1 MLVPFGAH
9 FIFEIYSPL
18 PRLQRIQAVRC
29 LSNWITRIII
39 ILIEVSVQLPN
50 GHPAM
55 STGVNAFSY
64 ECKELLLHPQTLS
77 SNRILYS
84 HGCLHSISTAMLRR
98 SVDVAGVRK
107 IDGERERESG
117 SCLCQSKLE
126 TIAVLALVMKGN
138 VTLTIDKS
146 KELDR
151 PNEERSTKTFIISNF
166 IMIVLLR
173 CAISSLR
180 WWVSLF
186 SCCCSQRHRRHHY
199 ALVALIFCRDHRFP
213 FYRCLLHLCVCRQ
226 NVPSSRDR
234 NFKVQLVCLVCDRV
248 LVCNDEMHYERHRWI
263 VANCM
268 LL

>member
-1 MLVPFGAH
+1 MHLRFLFQDIEFRFQEIRSYFTIHFQGGWMLVPFGAH

-107 IDGERERESG
+107 IDGERERERF
-117 SCLCQSKLE
+117 LFVSKQ
-126 TIAVLALVMKGN
+126 TWNNCRIG
-138 VTLTIDKS
+138 
-146 KELDR
+146 
-151 PNEERSTKTFIISNF
+151 
-166 IMIVLLR
+166 
-173 CAISSLR
+173 
-180 WWVSLF
+180 VS
-186 SCCCSQRHRRHHY
+186 
-199 ALVALIFCRDHRFP
+199 
-213 FYRCLLHLCVCRQ
+213 
-226 NVPSSRDR
+226 
-234 NFKVQLVCLVCDRV
+234 
-248 LVCNDEMHYERHRWI
+248 YERQCHAHDWQK
-263 VANCM
+263 
-268 LL
+268 